1 MDDLHRRDSRPLL
14 CPRALGATFS
24 DHYDGARL
32 LLPFY
37 LLSQRRHSPAVRDAE
52 EKILRAERMEM
63 AGIERHVII
72 GSQLLLV
79 LLLCAPTQAQTIQQP
94 DVWEPLKYFVGSWEG
109 AAKGQPGAGKV
120 EREYQFVLNGKFL
133 QAKNKSTY
141 PPQEKNPKGEI
152 HEDWGC
158 SATTAGASNLSS
170 ASFTSKASSIST
182 RWTGLRAMIRR
193 SSSSPKV
200 SRTFPRVGAQERVT
214 VF

>member
-1 MDDLHRRDSRPLL
+1 MKKHKKESLINSNTVPLKRHIL
-14 CPRALGATFS
+14 FGAQLILALMMWSPIRAQVA
-24 DHYDGARL
+24 
-32 LLPFY
+32 
-37 LLSQRRHSPAVRDAE
+37 
-52 EKILRAERMEM
+52 
-63 AGIERHVII
+63 
-72 GSQLLLV
+72 
-79 LLLCAPTQAQTIQQP
+79 QQP

-109 AAKGQPGAGKV
+109 MAKGQPGDGKV
-120 EREYQFVLNGKFL
+120 EREYQFVLNGKYM

-193 SSSSPKV
+193 SSSSPKS
-200 SRTFPRVGAQERVT
+200 SRTFPRAGAQERVT